1 MTYDL
6 FLIGDLDRA
15 RLAAGFASLAGVPV
29 DAVDVASEDAGERNW
44 AAPVS
49 CTYTQVDGDVNWQL
63 DVYLDDAISAA
74 PSEADAATRLAE
86 QLDQVVLYPAPI
98 ELPSAYWLVA
108 PGGLVT
114 RARLYRDD
122 DDKFQLAAVER
133 AVPQLPSVPVAR
145 QPEVIREYRVPA
157 PITAALGDLPEP
169 GVLPLLRAWEN
180 LSSRMASGWL
190 PDGWYPVE
198 YYGEDLGVRDQLERL
213 PEEVAG
219 RVRAVLERLDENFRV
234 LTVDDTEATLGGLL
248 GLSRIDLRLR
258 DWWWHRIPD
267 PVPWPADQND

>member
-6 FLIGDLDRA
+6 FLIGDLDPA
-15 RLAAGFASLAGVPV
+15 RLAAAFASLTGVPAG
-29 DAVDVASEDAGERNW
+29 AVDVAEEDSDERDW
-44 AAPVS
+44 DALVS

-63 DVYLDDAISAA
+63 DVYLNNVPTVV
-74 PSEADAATRLAE
+74 PSEADAAARLAE
-86 QLDQVVLYPAPI
+86 YLDQVVLYPAPI

-133 AVPQLPSVPVAR
+133 AVPQLPSIPVAR

-157 PITAALGDLPEP
+157 PITASLGDLAEP
-169 GVLPLLRAWEN
+169 RVVALLGAWEN

-190 PDGWYPVE
+190 PDGWYPAE

-213 PEEVAG
+213 PAEVAG

-234 LTVDDTEATLGGLL
+234 LTIEDTDATLGGLL
-248 GLSRIDLRLR
+248 GISRIDLRLR

-267 PVPWPADQND
+267 PVPWPADQDG